1 MTLAAMT
8 SIFTSAARQLKRSTV
23 PLRPFIAASASVTS
37 SSRLYASK
45 FKKPTNAP
53 AIEVSHSTAPSSG
66 TAKALRE
73 PLGSATLAEGS
84 KGKPDVRYKALRP
97 GYTYD
102 PYELK
107 KARMVEP
114 RPRRQRPPRLGPNR
128 TEALKS
134 DPIPYFN
141 IRPDHEHLNPIFL
154 NGFLTD
160 MGKIKGRN
168 ETRLTRKSQR
178 LVGKAIRRARAMGVL
193 PTMHKALL
201 YTFGAASGSRRNIP

>member
-1 MTLAAMT
+1 MT
-8 SIFTSAARQLKRSTV
+8 SILTSAARQLKRPTA
-23 PLRPFIAASASVTS
+23 PLGPFIASVAS

-45 FKKPTNAP
+45 SKKPMNAP
-53 AIEVSHSTAPSSG
+53 AIEVSHTSAPG
-66 TAKALRE
+66 GHPKALRG
-73 PLGSATLAEGS
+73 PVSSATSAEVS

-114 RPRRQRPPRLGPNR
+114 RPRRQRLPRFGPNR

-134 DPIPYFN
+134 DPISYFN

-193 PTMHKALL
+193 PTMHRAFA

>member
-1 MTLAAMT
+1 MPLCPPSPLLIGHDGVHLVTLLFYFC
-8 SIFTSAARQLKRSTV
+8 SFL
-23 PLRPFIAASASVTS
+23 LYS
-37 SSRLYASK
+37 SSNQSLLSSLYHYLDRFACLL
-45 FKKPTNAP
+45 A
-53 AIEVSHSTAPSSG
+53 G
-66 TAKALRE
+66 G
-73 PLGSATLAEGS
+73 LGMMLQA
-84 KGKPDVRYKALRP
+84 
-97 GYTYD
+97 YD

-107 KARMVEP
+107 KTRMVES

-178 LVGKAIRRARAMGVL
+178 FVGKAIRRARAMGVL
-193 PTMHKALL
+193 PTMHKALV
-201 YTFGAASGSRRNIP
+201 YTFEAGSGGVSSRRNIP